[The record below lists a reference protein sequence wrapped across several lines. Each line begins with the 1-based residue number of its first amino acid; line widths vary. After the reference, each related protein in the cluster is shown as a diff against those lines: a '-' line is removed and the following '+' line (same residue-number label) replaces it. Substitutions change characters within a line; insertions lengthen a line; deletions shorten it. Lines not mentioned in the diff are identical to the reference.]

1 MASKEELKKRIGK
14 LVKEKRELKVKL
26 AKEQAL
32 CATLRK
38 ANRNLTSAGMCLGK
52 ELAGAAKL
60 NKILDE
66 KVTAALMELAR

>member
-1 MASKEELKKRIGK
+1 MNKKEELKKRIWK
-14 LVKEKRELKVKL
+14 LVKENLDLKVRL

-38 ANRNLTSAGMCLGK
+38 ANRNLTNAGMNLGK